1 MTKSRILG
9 AILYENFELLDYYGP
24 LEMFGNLGRDF
35 KIVTVAEKYG
45 SVKSVQG
52 PSTVVDVDFANA
64 PDLDF
69 ILLPGGIG
77 TNTELANPIML
88 DFLKERAANAEVVMS
103 VCSGSAILAKAGLLD
118 GKKATS
124 NKLFFSMASEQSD
137 KVTWETEA
145 RWVEDGNT
153 FTSSGVSAGTDMALG
168 VIAKFYGTEKAQEI
182 AVMTE
187 YEWHSD
193 AGKDPFS
200 QYLNQGDIAQ
210 YMEALGIDIS
220 G

>member
-1 MTKSRILG
+1 MTKSRVLG
-9 AILYENFELLDYYGP
+9 AILYDNFELLDYYGP

-35 KIVTVAEKYG
+35 KIVTVAEKAG

-77 TNTELANPIML
+77 TSAELENPVMI
-88 DFLKERAANAEVVMS
+88 DFLKQRSATAEVVMS
-103 VCSGSAILAKAGLLD
+103 VCSGSALLAKAGILD
-118 GKKATS
+118 GKRATS
-124 NKLFFSMASEQSD
+124 NKLFFSLASEQSD
-137 KVTWETEA
+137 KVNWQPAA
-145 RWVEDGNT
+145 RWVEDGNI

-168 VIAKFYGTEKAQEI
+168 VIAKIYGMEKAQEI

-187 YEWHSD
+187 YEWQSD
-193 AGKDPFS
+193 PSHDPFAE
-200 QYLNQGDIAQ
+200 YLNQGDIGQ
-210 YMEALGIDIS
+210 YMELLGIEVP